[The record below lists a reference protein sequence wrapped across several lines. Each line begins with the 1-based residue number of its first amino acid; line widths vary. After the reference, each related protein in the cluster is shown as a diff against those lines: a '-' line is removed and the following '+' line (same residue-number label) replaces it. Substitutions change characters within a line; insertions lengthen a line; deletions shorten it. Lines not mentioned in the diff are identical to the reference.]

1 VALETLEYDYNIR
14 GWLLGTNRGYLSGSG
29 DHFFGLELSYDKRVS
44 QSNGQVGN
52 TYQSA
57 LYNGNIG
64 GTVWRSKTE
73 ESRRF
78 QYDYFV
84 KDHLGNVRMVLAE
97 ERKVEVYPIAS
108 MEGDLSQ
115 GSSPVSVSKLFYD
128 IEDSKVV
135 LNPNTSLSYANNN
148 GSIPTRQDASQT
160 NQTSQKVCKLK
171 ATGGLGADLGGAP
184 R

>member
-1 VALETLEYDYNIR
+1 
-14 GWLLGTNRGYLSGSG
+14 
-29 DHFFGLELSYDKRVS
+29 
-44 QSNGQVGN
+44 
-52 TYQSA
+52 
-57 LYNGNIG
+57 LYNGNIS

-73 ESRRF
+73 ESNRF

-128 IEDSKVV
+128 MEDSKVV

-148 GSIPTRQDASQT
+148 DSIPTRQDASQT
-160 NQTSQKVCKLK
+160 NQTSHKVYNLK
-171 ATGGLGADLGGAP
+171 AMGIAGADLGGGTAVSQAVNSHLGDP
-184 R
+184 NRTVTARPKAALNWILFDEQFKVVSGSMGFRKLMVDG